1 MEDFPKKIILMG
13 YMACGK
19 SSVGRELAILLNRNF
34 IDLDVFIAEKE
45 NRSITQLFEEKGEP
59 YFRKKELNYLSE
71 LLNNDS
77 SFVLS
82 VGGGTP
88 TFKGAIEM
96 ISEKALSIYL
106 KASIQTLFER
116 LVPEKIERPLLR
128 KIPDIALQE
137 YIAVH
142 LFERSHYY
150 LKANLSVSV
159 DFKSTN
165 EIAKEIVHLL
175 NENGK
180 LIH

>member
-1 MEDFPKKIILMG
+1 MEEFPKKIILMG
-13 YMACGK
+13 YMASGK

-34 IDLDVFIAEKE
+34 IDLDVFIAENE
-45 NRSITQLFEEKGEP
+45 DLSISQIFDEKGEP
-59 YFRKKELNYLSE
+59 YFRKKEMVYLRE
-71 LLNNDS
+71 LLHNDS
-77 SFVLS
+77 AFVLS

-88 TFKGAIEM
+88 TFTGAIEM
-96 ISEKALSIYL
+96 INEKAFSIYL

-116 LVPEKIERPLLR
+116 LVPEKIERPLLK

-165 EIAKEIVHLL
+165 EISKEIVHLL
-175 NENGK
+175 KENGK